1 MLTPNMHYSELK
13 DSYLFNTIYRKTAE
27 YQSSHPDKKI
37 YRMGVG
43 DVSRPLCDAVIKA
56 LHTAVDDQAT
66 MEHFH
71 GYMPESGAPEL
82 RKANSEYYKQF
93 SVCVSAD
100 EVFVSSGACDDLGD
114 VLELFD

>member
-43 DVSRPLCDAVIKA
+43 EIGRAHV
-56 LHTAVDDQAT
+56 
-66 MEHFH
+66 
-71 GYMPESGAPEL
+71 
-82 RKANSEYYKQF
+82 
-93 SVCVSAD
+93 
-100 EVFVSSGACDDLGD
+100 
-114 VLELFD
+114 

>member
-71 GYMPESGAPEL
+71 GYMPESGAPEP
-82 RKANSEYYKQF
+82 RKVISEYYRRF
-93 SVCVSAD
+93 SVSAD
-100 EVFVSSGACDDLGD
+100 EVFISSGGHSRRRLWCLR
-114 VLELFD
+114 

>member
-43 DVSRPLCDAVIKA
+43 GCLTSFVQC
-56 LHTAVDDQAT
+56 
-66 MEHFH
+66 
-71 GYMPESGAPEL
+71 GY
-82 RKANSEYYKQF
+82 
-93 SVCVSAD
+93 
-100 EVFVSSGACDDLGD
+100 
-114 VLELFD
+114 